1 MGLSSALAS
10 AMSGLRANQ
19 AALSIVSSNVA
30 NSQTPGYV
38 VQTPNQIEVTTGDFG
53 STAMTTGVSR
63 ELDTYVLNQLR
74 TETGGSGYADQMAN
88 ILKQLQN
95 VYGTPGNSGTLET
108 ALNNFTTALQALSTS
123 SGASSAQTVAL
134 GAAQALAQQ
143 LNLTTKGI
151 QSLRSNVE
159 QDLGTSAQAANA
171 AMQQIAGINTR
182 LQGLSAND
190 PSAATLMDQRDQ
202 AINTLSK
209 YVDVRVTTDGSNQ
222 ANIYT
227 TTGIQLVGAGLAS
240 QFSFASAGALSATS
254 LYNIDPAKSGVG
266 ALNIKLPNGSQLD
279 VVANSVVSS
288 GQIAADLKLR
298 DQTLVQAQNQIDQ
311 LAATMSSALSDK
323 TTAGSPVL
331 GPPAGFDIDLAGT
344 QPGNTATFTYTDT
357 TTNTQKQI
365 TLVNVT
371 DPAALPL
378 QNATNAN
385 PMQLGV
391 NFSGGMSAIASVL
404 NTALSGTHLTFSA
417 APSPATATTLRVT
430 DDNTGLA
437 KVNSSSISK
446 TISSLT
452 STPGNPQLPLFTD
465 GGQALYTGEITA
477 SGSQMTGLAGRI
489 AVNTQLVSDPTRL
502 SVYSTSPVTPAGDTT
517 RSDYLYSQLT
527 TAVFSYSPQSGLG
540 SASQPFTGS
549 VSNYLQQFL
558 SVQANASTQATQ
570 LQQGQ
575 SVVVSTLQAK
585 FNSTSSVNLDSEMS
599 NLIQL
604 QNAYAANAH
613 VMSVVQSMM
622 NTLIQAQR

>member
-38 VQTPNQIEVTTGDFG
+38 AQTPNQIEVTTGDFG
-53 STAMTTGVSR
+53 STAKTTGVSR
-63 ELDTYVLNQLR
+63 DIDSYVQNQLR

-88 ILKQLQN
+88 ILKQLQS
-95 VYGTPGNSGTLET
+95 VYGTPGNSGTLEN
-108 ALNNFTTALQALSTS
+108 ALNNFTSSLQALSTNAGS
-123 SGASSAQTVAL
+123 SSAQTVAL
-134 GAAQALAQQ
+134 GAAQSLATQ
-143 LNLTTKGI
+143 LNVTTKGI

-159 QDLGTSAQAANA
+159 QDLGTSSQAANA
-171 AMQQIAGINTR
+171 ALNQIADINTK
-182 LQGLSAND
+182 LQGLAPTD

-202 AINTLSK
+202 AINSLSK

-240 QFSFASAGALSATS
+240 QFSFASVGALSATS
-254 LYNIDPAKSGVG
+254 LYNVDPAKSGVG
-266 ALNIKLPNGSQLD
+266 ALTIKLPNGSSID
-279 VVANSVVSS
+279 VAGNNVVSS

-298 DQTLVQAQNQIDQ
+298 DQTLVQAQNQVDQ

-323 TTAGSPVL
+323 TTAGTTVA
-331 GPPAGFDIDLAGT
+331 GPPAGFDIDLAGA
-344 QPGNTATFTYTDT
+344 QPGNTVNITYTDS
-357 TTNTQKQI
+357 TNTQRQV

-371 DPAALPL
+371 DPTALPL
-378 QNATNAN
+378 PNGTNAN
-385 PMQLGV
+385 PVQIGI
-391 NFSGGMSAIASVL
+391 NFSGGMGAIAAAL
-404 NTALSGTHLTFSA
+404 NGALPGSHLSFSP
-417 APSPATATTLRVT
+417 APSPASATTLRVT
-430 DDNTGLA
+430 DDNSGLA
-437 KVNSSSISK
+437 KVTAASSSK
-446 TISSLT
+446 TVSSLT
-452 STPGNPQLPLFTD
+452 SGGPQLPLFTD
-465 GGQALYTGEITA
+465 GGQALYTGAITG

-489 AVNTQLVSDPTRL
+489 AVNTQLTADPTRL
-502 SVYSTSPVTPAGDTT
+502 SIYSTSPVTPTGDTT

-527 TAVFSYSPQSGLG
+527 TTTYSYSPQTGLG

-549 VSNYLQQFL
+549 ISNYLQQFL
-558 SVQANASTQATQ
+558 SVQANASTQATA

-622 NTLIQAQR
+622 NTLIQAQG

>member
-38 VQTPNQIEVTTGDFG
+38 VQTPNQIEVPTGDFG
-53 STAMTTGVSR
+53 ATAMTTGVSR
-63 ELDTYVLNQLR
+63 ELDNFVLNQLR

-123 SGASSAQTVAL
+123 AGSSSAQTVAL

-143 LNLTTKGI
+143 LNVTTKGI
-151 QSLRSNVE
+151 QSLRSNVD
-159 QDLGTSAQAANA
+159 QDLGTSAQQANA
-171 AMQQIAGINTR
+171 AMQQIADINTK
-182 LQGLSAND
+182 LQGLLPND
-190 PSAATLMDQRDQ
+190 PTAATLMDQRDQ

-227 TTGIQLVGAGLAS
+227 STGIQLVGAGLAS
-240 QFSFASAGALSATS
+240 QFSFSSAGALSATS
-254 LYNIDPAKSGVG
+254 LYNTDPAKSGVG
-266 ALNIKLPNGSQLD
+266 ALTIKLPNGSALD
-279 VVANSVVSS
+279 VVANNVVSS

-323 TTAGSPVL
+323 TTAGSAVS
-331 GPPAGFDIDLAGT
+331 GPPAGFDVDLAGA
-344 QPGNTATFTYTDT
+344 QPGNSVSVTYTDT
-357 TTNTQKQI
+357 TTNTKRQI

-385 PMQLGV
+385 PMQVGV
-391 NFSGGMSAIASVL
+391 NFSGGMGAIASAL
-404 NTALSGTHLTFSA
+404 NSALAGTHLTFSA
-417 APSPATATTLRVT
+417 APSPATATTLRIT
-430 DDNTGLA
+430 DDGTGLA
-437 KVNSSSISK
+437 KVNSSSI
-446 TISSLT
+446 TTTVSSLT
-452 STPGNPQLPLFTD
+452 SGSPQLPLFTD
-465 GGQALYTGEITA
+465 GGQALYTGAITA
-477 SGSQMTGLAGRI
+477 SGSQMIGLAGRI
-489 AVNTQLVSDPTRL
+489 AVNTQLATDPTRM

-527 TAVFSYSPQSGLG
+527 TAVYSYSPQTGLG
-540 SASQPFTGS
+540 SASQPFSGS
-549 VSNYLQQFL
+549 ISNYLQQFL
-558 SVQANASTQATQ
+558 SVQGNAATQATQ

-585 FNSTSSVNLDSEMS
+585 FNSTASVNLDSEMS

-622 NTLIQAQR
+622 NTLLQAQA

>member
-38 VQTPNQIEVTTGDFG
+38 AQTANQIEVTTGDFG
-53 STAMTTGVSR
+53 STAKTTGVSR
-63 ELDTYVLNQLR
+63 DIDSYVQNQLR

-88 ILKQLQN
+88 ILKQLQS
-95 VYGTPGNSGTLET
+95 VYGTPGNSGTLEN
-108 ALNNFTTALQALSTS
+108 ALNTFTSSLQALSTS
-123 SGASSAQTVAL
+123 AGSSSAQRVAL
-134 GAAQALAQQ
+134 GAAQALATQ
-143 LNLTTKGI
+143 LNVTTKGI

-159 QDLGTSAQAANA
+159 QDLSTSSQAANA
-171 AMQQIAGINTR
+171 ALNQIADINTK
-182 LQGLSAND
+182 LQGLSPTD

-202 AINTLSK
+202 AINSLSK

-227 TTGIQLVGAGLAS
+227 TTGVQLVGAGLAS
-240 QFSFASAGALSATS
+240 QFSFASSGALSATS

-266 ALNIKLPNGSQLD
+266 ALTLKLPNGSSID
-279 VVANSVVSS
+279 VVGNNVVSS

-298 DQTLVQAQNQIDQ
+298 DETLVQAQNQVDQ

-323 TTAGSPVL
+323 TTAGTPVS
-331 GPPAGFDIDLAGT
+331 GPPAGFDIDLSGA
-344 QPGNTATFTYTDT
+344 QPGNSVNITYTDS
-357 TTNTQKQI
+357 TNTQRQI

-371 DPAALPL
+371 DPTALPL
-378 QNATNAN
+378 PNASNAN
-385 PMQLGV
+385 PMQIGV
-391 NFSGGMSAIASVL
+391 NFSNGVGAIASAI
-404 NTALSGTHLTFSA
+404 NTALSGSHLTFSA

-430 DDNTGLA
+430 DDNSGLA
-437 KVNSSSISK
+437 KVNSASSSK
-446 TISSLT
+446 TVSSLT
-452 STPGNPQLPLFTD
+452 SGGPQLPLFTD
-465 GGQALYTGEITA
+465 GGQALYTGAITG

-489 AVNTQLVSDPTRL
+489 AVNTQLTADPTRL
-502 SVYSTSPVTPAGDTT
+502 SIYNTSPVTPTGDTT

-527 TAVFSYSPQSGLG
+527 SAVFSYSPQTGLG

-585 FNSTSSVNLDSEMS
+585 FNSTSGVNLDSEMS

-622 NTLIQAQR
+622 NTLIQAQG

>member
-38 VQTPNQIEVTTGDFG
+38 VQRANQIEVTTGEFG
-53 STAMTTGVSR
+53 ATAMTTGVSR

-74 TETGGSGYADQMAN
+74 TENGGSGYADQMAN
-88 ILKQLQN
+88 ILKQLQS

-134 GAAQALAQQ
+134 GAAQALARQ
-143 LNLTTKGI
+143 LNVTTTGI

-159 QDLGTSAQAANA
+159 QDLGNSAQAANA
-171 AMQQIAGINTR
+171 AMKQIADINTR
-182 LQGLSAND
+182 LQGLSATD

-240 QFSFASAGALSATS
+240 EFSFASAGALSATS

-266 ALNIKLPNGSQLD
+266 AFNIKLPNGSQVD
-279 VVANSVVSS
+279 VVANNVVSS

-298 DQTLVQAQNQIDQ
+298 DEMLVQAQNQIDQ
-311 LAATMSSALSDK
+311 LAATMSSALSDR
-323 TTAGSPVL
+323 TTAGSTVS
-331 GPPAGFDIDLAGT
+331 GPPAGFDLDLAGAA
-344 QPGNTATFTYTDT
+344 PGNTVNITYTDT
-357 TTNTQKQI
+357 ATNTQRQI

-385 PMQLGV
+385 PMRIGV
-391 NFSGGMSAIASVL
+391 DFAGGMGAIASAL
-404 NTALSGTHLTFSA
+404 NTALSGTHLSFSA

-430 DDNTGLA
+430 DDNTGLT
-437 KVNSSSISK
+437 KVNSASTTK

-452 STPGNPQLPLFTD
+452 SGNPQLPLFTD
-465 GGQALYTGEITA
+465 GGQALYTGAITA

-489 AVNTQLVSDPTRL
+489 AVNTQLVNDPTRM
-502 SVYSTSPVTPAGDTT
+502 SVYNTSPVTPAGDTT

-527 TAVFSYSPQSGLG
+527 SAVFSYSPQSGLG

-549 VSNYLQQFL
+549 VSSYLQQFL
-558 SVQANASTQATQ
+558 SVQANAATQATQ

-585 FNSTSSVNLDSEMS
+585 FDSTASVNLDSEMS

-622 NTLIQAQR
+622 NTLLQAQV

>member
-74 TETGGSGYADQMAN
+74 TETGGSGYADQMAS

-108 ALNNFTTALQALSTS
+108 ALNKFTTALQALSTS

-134 GAAQALAQQ
+134 GAAQALATQ
-143 LNLTTKGI
+143 LNVTAKGI

-159 QDLGTSAQAANA
+159 QDLGNSAQAANV
-171 AMQQIAGINTR
+171 AMQQVADINTK

-240 QFSFASAGALSATS
+240 QFTFTSAGALSATS

-266 ALNIKLPNGSQLD
+266 ALNIVLPNGSKVD

-298 DQTLVQAQNQIDQ
+298 DQTLVQAQDQIDQ
-311 LAATMSSALSDK
+311 LAATMASALSDK
-323 TTAGSPVL
+323 TTAGTTVS
-331 GPPAGFDIDLAGT
+331 GPPAGFDIDLAGA

-357 TTNTQKQI
+357 ATNTQRQV

-371 DPAALPL
+371 DPTALPL

-385 PMQLGV
+385 PMRIGV
-391 NFSGGMSAIASVL
+391 NFSGGMGAIAAAL
-404 NTALSGTHLTFSA
+404 NTALPTSHLTFSA
-417 APSPATATTLRVT
+417 APSPATATTLRIT
-430 DDNTGLA
+430 DDNSGLA

-446 TISSLT
+446 TITSLT
-452 STPGNPQLPLFTD
+452 SGNPQLPLFTD
-465 GGQALYTGEITA
+465 GGQALYTGAITG

-489 AVNTQLVSDPTRL
+489 AVNTQLVADPTRM
-502 SVYSTSPVTPAGDTT
+502 SVYNTSPVTPAGDTA

-527 TAVFSYSPQSGLG
+527 SAVFSYSPSSGLG
-540 SASQPFTGS
+540 SPSQPFTGS

-558 SVQANASTQATQ
+558 SVQANSATQATQ

-622 NTLIQAQR
+622 NTLLQAQG

>member
-38 VQTPNQIEVTTGDFG
+38 VQTPNQIEVATGDFG
-53 STAMTTGVSR
+53 ATVMTTGVSR
-63 ELDTYVLNQLR
+63 ELDTFVLNQLR
-74 TETGGSGYADQMAN
+74 TETGGSGYANQMAN
-88 ILKQLQN
+88 ILNQLQN

-108 ALNNFTTALQALSTS
+108 ALNNFTSALQALSTS
-123 SGASSAQTVAL
+123 AGSSSAQTVAV

-143 LNLTTKGI
+143 LNVTTKGI
-151 QSLRSNVE
+151 QSLRSNVD
-159 QDLGTSAQAANA
+159 QDLGTSAQQANA
-171 AMQQIAGINTR
+171 AMQQIADINSK
-182 LQGLSAND
+182 LQGLAPND
-190 PSAATLMDQRDQ
+190 PTAATLMDQRDQ

-222 ANIYT
+222 ANIFT
-227 TTGIQLVGAGLAS
+227 TTGVQLVGAGLAS
-240 QFSFASAGALSATS
+240 QFSFSSAGALSATS
-254 LYNIDPAKSGVG
+254 QYNTDPAKSGVS
-266 ALNIKLPNGSQLD
+266 ALTIKLPNGSSLD
-279 VVANSVVSS
+279 VVANNVVSS

-311 LAATMSSALSDK
+311 LAATMASALSDK
-323 TTAGSPVL
+323 TTAGSPVS
-331 GPPAGFDIDLAGT
+331 GSPAGFDVDLVGA
-344 QPGNTATFTYTDT
+344 QAGNTVNITYTDT
-357 TTNTQKQI
+357 TTNTQRQI

-385 PMQLGV
+385 PMRVGV
-391 NFSGGMSAIASVL
+391 DFSAGMGAIASAL
-404 NTALSGTHLTFSA
+404 NSALSGAHLTFSV
-417 APSPATATTLRVT
+417 PPVPPATATTLRIT
-430 DDNTGLA
+430 DDGTGLA
-437 KVNSSSISK
+437 KVNSCSITT

-452 STPGNPQLPLFTD
+452 SGNPQLPLFTD
-465 GGQALYTGEITA
+465 GGQALYTGAITA

-489 AVNTQLVSDPTRL
+489 AVNTQLVNDPTRM
-502 SVYSTSPVTPAGDTT
+502 SVYSTSPVTAAGDTT

-527 TAVFSYSPQSGLG
+527 TAVYSYSLQTGLG
-540 SASQPFTGS
+540 SASQLFSGS
-549 VSNYLQQFL
+549 ISNYLQQFL
-558 SVQANASTQATQ
+558 SVQSNAATQATQ

-585 FNSTSSVNLDSEMS
+585 FNSTASVNLDSEMS

-613 VMSVVQSMM
+613 VMSVIQSMM
-622 NTLIQAQR
+622 NTLLQAQA

>member
-30 NSQTPGYV
+30 NSQTPGYI

-63 ELDTYVLNQLR
+63 ELDTFVQNQLR

-123 SGASSAQTVAL
+123 AGSSSAQTVAL

-143 LNLTTKGI
+143 LNVTTKGI

-159 QDLGTSAQAANA
+159 QDLGTSAQQANA
-171 AMQQIAGINTR
+171 AMNQIADINTK
-182 LQGLSAND
+182 LQGLSATD

-266 ALNIKLPNGSQLD
+266 AFNIVLPNGSKVD
-279 VVANSVVSS
+279 VVANNVVSS

-298 DQTLVQAQNQIDQ
+298 DQTLVQAQTQIDQ

-323 TTAGSPVL
+323 TTAGSTVS
-331 GPPAGFDIDLAGT
+331 GPPAGFDLDVAGA
-344 QPGNTATFTYTDT
+344 QPGNTVNITYTDT
-357 TTNTQKQI
+357 TTNTQRQV

-385 PMQLGV
+385 PMRVGV
-391 NFSGGMSAIASVL
+391 NFSGGVAAIASAL
-404 NTALSGTHLTFSA
+404 NSALSGSHLTFSA
-417 APSPATATTLRVT
+417 APAPATATTLRVT

-437 KVNSSSISK
+437 KVNSASTTK

-452 STPGNPQLPLFTD
+452 SGNPQLAVFTD
-465 GGQALYTGEITA
+465 GGQALYTGAITA

-489 AVNTQLVSDPTRL
+489 AVNTQLASDPTRL
-502 SVYSTSPVTPAGDTT
+502 SVYNTSPVTPAGDTT

-527 TAVFSYSPQSGLG
+527 NAVFSYSPTTGLG
-540 SASQPFTGS
+540 SANQPFTGS

-558 SVQANASTQATQ
+558 SIQANASTQATQ

-613 VMSVVQSMM
+613 VMSVVQGMM
-622 NTLIQAQR
+622 NTLLQAQV

>member
-38 VQTPNQIEVTTGDFG
+38 AQTPNQIEVTTGDFG
-53 STAMTTGVSR
+53 STAKTTGVSR
-63 ELDTYVLNQLR
+63 AIDSYVQNQLR

-108 ALNNFTTALQALSTS
+108 ALNNFTSSLQALSTS
-123 SGASSAQTVAL
+123 AGSSSAQTVAL
-134 GAAQALAQQ
+134 GAAQALATQ
-143 LNLTTKGI
+143 LNVTTKGI

-171 AMQQIAGINTR
+171 ALNQIADINTK
-182 LQGLSAND
+182 LQGLASTD

-202 AINTLSK
+202 AINSLSK

-240 QFSFASAGALSATS
+240 QFSFASAGALGATS
-254 LYNIDPAKSGVG
+254 LYNVDPAKSGVG
-266 ALNIKLPNGSQLD
+266 ALTIKLPNGSSID
-279 VVANSVVSS
+279 VAGNNVVSS

-298 DQTLVQAQNQIDQ
+298 DQTLVQAQNQVDQ

-323 TTAGSPVL
+323 TTAGAAVS
-331 GPPAGFDIDLAGT
+331 GPPAGFDIDLAGA
-344 QPGNTATFTYTDT
+344 QPGNTVNITYTDS
-357 TTNTQKQI
+357 TNTQRQI

-385 PMQLGV
+385 PMQIGL
-391 NFSGGMSAIASVL
+391 NFSGGMGAIAAAL
-404 NTALSGTHLTFSA
+404 NTALPGSHLSFSA

-430 DDNTGLA
+430 DDNSGLA
-437 KVNSSSISK
+437 KITSASSTK
-446 TISSLT
+446 TVSSLT
-452 STPGNPQLPLFTD
+452 SGGPQLPLFTD
-465 GGQALYTGEITA
+465 GGQALYTGAITA

-489 AVNTQLVSDPTRL
+489 AVNTQLTTDPTRL
-502 SVYSTSPVTPAGDTT
+502 SIYSTSPVTPTGDTT

-527 TAVFSYSPQSGLG
+527 NAVYSYSPQTGLG

-558 SVQANASTQATQ
+558 SVQANASTQATA

-622 NTLIQAQR
+622 NTLLQAQG

>member
-38 VQTPNQIEVTTGDFG
+38 AQTPNQIEVTTGDFG
-53 STAMTTGVSR
+53 STAKTTGVSR
-63 ELDTYVLNQLR
+63 DIDSYVQNQLR

-108 ALNNFTTALQALSTS
+108 ALNNFTSSLQALSTS
-123 SGASSAQTVAL
+123 AGSSSAQTVAVS
-134 GAAQALAQQ
+134 AAQALATQ
-143 LNLTTKGI
+143 LNVTTKGI

-159 QDLGTSAQAANA
+159 QDLGTSSQAANA
-171 AMQQIAGINTR
+171 ALNQIADINTK
-182 LQGLSAND
+182 LQGLASTD

-202 AINTLSK
+202 AINSLSK

-227 TTGIQLVGAGLAS
+227 TTGVQLVGAGLAS
-240 QFSFASAGALSATS
+240 QFSFASAGALGATS
-254 LYNIDPAKSGVG
+254 LYNVDPAKSGVG
-266 ALNIKLPNGSQLD
+266 ALTIKLPNGSSID
-279 VVANSVVSS
+279 VAGNNVVSS

-298 DQTLVQAQNQIDQ
+298 DQTLVQAQNQVDQ

-323 TTAGSPVL
+323 TTAGTTVS
-331 GPPAGFDIDLAGT
+331 GPPAGFDIDLAGA
-344 QPGNTATFTYTDT
+344 QPGNTVNITYTDS
-357 TTNTQKQI
+357 TNTQRQI

-385 PMQLGV
+385 PMQIGV
-391 NFSGGMSAIASVL
+391 NFSSGMGAIASAL
-404 NTALSGTHLTFSA
+404 NTALPGSHLSFSA

-430 DDNTGLA
+430 DDNSGLA
-437 KVNSSSISK
+437 KVNSASSSK
-446 TISSLT
+446 TISSLI
-452 STPGNPQLPLFTD
+452 SGSPQLPLFTD
-465 GGQALYTGEITA
+465 GGQALYTGAITA

-489 AVNTQLVSDPTRL
+489 AVNTQLSTDPTRL
-502 SVYSTSPVTPAGDTT
+502 SVYSTSPVTPTGDTT

-527 TAVFSYSPQSGLG
+527 NTVFSYSPQTGLG

-558 SVQANASTQATQ
+558 SVQANASTQATA

-622 NTLIQAQR
+622 NTLIQAQG

>member
-30 NSQTPGYV
+30 NAQTPGYV

-63 ELDTYVLNQLR
+63 ELDAFVQNQLR

-88 ILKQLQN
+88 ILKQLQS

-134 GAAQALAQQ
+134 GAAQALATQ
-143 LNLTTKGI
+143 LNVTTKGI

-171 AMQQIAGINTR
+171 AMQQVANINTK

-209 YVDVRVTTDGSNQ
+209 YVDLRVTTDGSNQ

-240 QFSFASAGALSATS
+240 QFTFASAGAMSATS

-266 ALNIKLPNGSQLD
+266 ALNIVLPNGSKVD
-279 VVANSVVSS
+279 VVANNVVSS

-323 TTAGSPVL
+323 TTAGSTVS
-331 GPPAGFDIDLAGT
+331 GPPAGFDVDLGGAL
-344 QPGNTATFTYTDT
+344 PGNTATFTYTDT
-357 TTNTQKQI
+357 ATNTQRQI

-385 PMQLGV
+385 PMQIGV
-391 NFSGGMSAIASVL
+391 NFSGGMGAIASAL
-404 NTALSGTHLTFSA
+404 NTALSTSHLSFSA
-417 APSPATATTLRVT
+417 APAPASATTLRVT
-430 DDNTGLA
+430 DDNSGLA
-437 KVNSSSISK
+437 RVNSASTSK
-446 TISSLT
+446 TVSSLT
-452 STPGNPQLPLFTD
+452 SGNPQLAVFTD
-465 GGQALYTGEITA
+465 GGQALYTGAITG
-477 SGSQMTGLAGRI
+477 SGSQLTGFAGRI
-489 AVNTQLVSDPTRL
+489 KVNTQLTADPTRM
-502 SVYSTSPVTPAGDTT
+502 SVYNTSPVTPAGDTT

-527 TAVFSYSPQSGLG
+527 SAVFSYSPQSGLG
-540 SASQPFTGS
+540 SANQPFTGS
-549 VSNYLQQFL
+549 VSGYLQQFL
-558 SVQANASTQATQ
+558 SIQANASTQATQ
-570 LQQGQ
+570 LQEGQG
-575 SVVVSTLQAK
+575 VVVSTLQAK
-585 FNSTSSVNLDSEMS
+585 FDSTSKVNLDSEMS

-622 NTLIQAQR
+622 NTLIQAQV

>member
-38 VQTPNQIEVTTGDFG
+38 AQTPNQIEVTTGDFG
-53 STAMTTGVSR
+53 STAKTTGVSR
-63 ELDTYVLNQLR
+63 DIDSYVQNQLR

-108 ALNNFTTALQALSTS
+108 ALNNFTSSLQALSTS
-123 SGASSAQTVAL
+123 AGSSSAQTVAVS
-134 GAAQALAQQ
+134 AAQALATQ
-143 LNLTTKGI
+143 LNVTTKGI

-159 QDLGTSAQAANA
+159 QDLGTSSQAANA
-171 AMQQIAGINTR
+171 ALNQIADINTK
-182 LQGLSAND
+182 LQGLAPTD

-202 AINTLSK
+202 AINSLSK

-240 QFSFASAGALSATS
+240 QFSFASAGALGATS
-254 LYNIDPAKSGVG
+254 LYNVDPTKSGVG
-266 ALNIKLPNGSQLD
+266 ALTIKLPNGSSID
-279 VVANSVVSS
+279 VVGNNVVSS

-298 DQTLVQAQNQIDQ
+298 DQTLVQAQNQVDQ

-323 TTAGSPVL
+323 TTAGTTVS
-331 GPPAGFDIDLAGT
+331 GPPAGFDIDLAGA
-344 QPGNTATFTYTDT
+344 QPGNTVNITYTDS
-357 TTNTQKQI
+357 TNTQRQI

-385 PMQLGV
+385 PMQIGV
-391 NFSGGMSAIASVL
+391 NFSNGMGAIASAL
-404 NTALSGTHLTFSA
+404 NTALPGSHLSFSA

-430 DDNTGLA
+430 DDNSGLA
-437 KVNSSSISK
+437 KVNSASSSK

-452 STPGNPQLPLFTD
+452 SGSPQLPLFTD
-465 GGQALYTGEITA
+465 GGQALYTGAITA

-489 AVNTQLVSDPTRL
+489 AVNTQLSTDPTRL
-502 SVYSTSPVTPAGDTT
+502 SVYSTSPVTPTGDTT

-527 TAVFSYSPQSGLG
+527 NAAFSYSPQTGLG

-558 SVQANASTQATQ
+558 SVQANASTQATA

-622 NTLIQAQR
+622 NTLIQAQG

>member
-38 VQTPNQIEVTTGDFG
+38 AQTPNQIEVTTGDFG
-53 STAMTTGVSR
+53 STAKTTGVSR
-63 ELDTYVLNQLR
+63 DIDSYVQNQLR

-108 ALNNFTTALQALSTS
+108 ALNIFTSSLQALSTS
-123 SGASSAQTVAL
+123 AGSSSAQTVAVS
-134 GAAQALAQQ
+134 AAQALATQ
-143 LNLTTKGI
+143 LNVTTKGI

-159 QDLGTSAQAANA
+159 QDLGTSSRAANA
-171 AMQQIAGINTR
+171 ALNQIADINTK
-182 LQGLSAND
+182 LQGLASTD

-202 AINTLSK
+202 AINSLSK

-240 QFSFASAGALSATS
+240 QFSFASAGALGATS
-254 LYNIDPAKSGVG
+254 LYNVDPAKSGVG
-266 ALNIKLPNGSQLD
+266 ALTIKLPNGSSID
-279 VVANSVVSS
+279 VAGNNVVSS

-298 DQTLVQAQNQIDQ
+298 DQTLVQAQNQVDQ

-323 TTAGSPVL
+323 TTAGSPVS
-331 GPPAGFDIDLAGT
+331 GPPAGFDIDLAGA
-344 QPGNTATFTYTDT
+344 QPGNTVNITYTDS
-357 TTNTQKQI
+357 TNTQRQI

-385 PMQLGV
+385 PMQIGV
-391 NFSGGMSAIASVL
+391 NFSSGMGAIASAL
-404 NTALSGTHLTFSA
+404 NTALPGSHLSFSA

-430 DDNTGLA
+430 DDNSGLA
-437 KVNSSSISK
+437 KVNSASSSK
-446 TISSLT
+446 TISSLI
-452 STPGNPQLPLFTD
+452 SGSPQLPLFTD
-465 GGQALYTGEITA
+465 GGQALYTGAITA

-489 AVNTQLVSDPTRL
+489 AVNTQLSADPTRL
-502 SVYSTSPVTPAGDTT
+502 SVYSTSPVTPTGDTT

-527 TAVFSYSPQSGLG
+527 NTVFSYSPQTGLG

-558 SVQANASTQATQ
+558 SVQANASTQATA

-622 NTLIQAQR
+622 NTLIQAQG

>member
-30 NSQTPGYV
+30 NSQTPCYV
-38 VQTPNQIEVTTGDFG
+38 AQTPNQIEVTTGDFG
-53 STAMTTGVSR
+53 STAKTTGVSR
-63 ELDTYVLNQLR
+63 DIDTYVQNQLR
-74 TETGGSGYADQMAN
+74 TETGGSGYADQTAN

-108 ALNNFTTALQALSTS
+108 ALNNFTTSLQALSTS
-123 SGASSAQTVAL
+123 AGSSSAQTVAV
-134 GAAQALAQQ
+134 GAAQALATQ
-143 LNLTTKGI
+143 LNVTTKGI

-159 QDLGTSAQAANA
+159 QDLGTSSQAANA
-171 AMQQIAGINTR
+171 AMNQIADINTK
-182 LQGLSAND
+182 LQGLAPTD

-202 AINTLSK
+202 AINSLSK

-240 QFSFASAGALSATS
+240 QFTFASAGALGATS

-266 ALNIKLPNGSQLD
+266 ALAIKLPNGSSID
-279 VVANSVVSS
+279 VAGNNVVSS

-298 DQTLVQAQNQIDQ
+298 DQTLVQAQQQVDQ

-323 TTAGSPVL
+323 TTAGTSVS
-331 GPPAGFDIDLAGT
+331 GPPAGFDIDLAGA
-344 QPGNTATFTYTDT
+344 QPGNTVNLTYTDS
-357 TTNTQKQI
+357 TNTQRQI

-385 PMQLGV
+385 PMQIGL
-391 NFSGGMSAIASVL
+391 NFSGGMGAIAAAL
-404 NTALSGTHLTFSA
+404 NTALSGSHLTFSA

-430 DDNTGLA
+430 DDNSGLA
-437 KVNSSSISK
+437 KVNSASSTK

-452 STPGNPQLPLFTD
+452 SGSPQLPLFTD
-465 GGQALYTGEITA
+465 GGQALYTGAITA

-489 AVNTQLVSDPTRL
+489 AVNTQLSTDPTKL
-502 SVYSTSPVTPAGDTT
+502 SVYSTSPVTPTGDTT

-527 TAVFSYSPQSGLG
+527 NTVFSYSPQTGLG

-558 SVQANASTQATQ
+558 SVQANASTQATA

-622 NTLIQAQR
+622 NTLLQAQG

>member
-53 STAMTTGVSR
+53 STVMTTGVSR
-63 ELDTYVLNQLR
+63 ELDAFVLNQLR

-134 GAAQALAQQ
+134 GAAQALATQ
-143 LNLTTKGI
+143 LNVTTKGI

-171 AMQQIAGINTR
+171 AMRQIADINTK

-209 YVDVRVTTDGSNQ
+209 YVDVRVTTDNSNQ

-240 QFSFASAGALSATS
+240 EFSFASAGALSATS
-254 LYNIDPAKSGVG
+254 LYNIDPSKSGVG
-266 ALNIKLPNGSQLD
+266 ALTIKLPNGSQLD

-323 TTAGSPVL
+323 TTAGTAVS
-331 GPPAGFDIDLAGT
+331 GPPAGFDIDLAGA
-344 QPGNTATFTYTDT
+344 QPGNTATITYTDT
-357 TTNTQKQI
+357 ATNTQRQI

-385 PMQLGV
+385 PMRIGV
-391 NFSGGMSAIASVL
+391 NFSGGMGAIASAL
-404 NTALSGTHLTFSA
+404 NTALSGSHLTFAA
-417 APSPATATTLRVT
+417 APSPATATTLRIT

-437 KVNSSSISK
+437 KVNSTSISK

-452 STPGNPQLPLFTD
+452 SGNPQLPLFTD
-465 GGQALYTGEITA
+465 GGQALYTGAITA
-477 SGSQMTGLAGRI
+477 SGSQLTGLAGRI
-489 AVNTQLVSDPTRL
+489 AVNTQLVADPTRM
-502 SVYSTSPVTPAGDTT
+502 SVYNTSPVTPAGDTT

-527 TAVFSYSPQSGLG
+527 SAVFTYSPQSGLG

-558 SVQANASTQATQ
+558 SVQANAATQATQ

-622 NTLIQAQR
+622 NTLLQAQL

>member
-38 VQTPNQIEVTTGDFG
+38 AQTPNQIEVTTGDFG
-53 STAMTTGVSR
+53 STAKTTGVSR
-63 ELDTYVLNQLR
+63 DIDSYVQNQLR
-74 TETGGSGYADQMAN
+74 TETGGSGYADQTAN
-88 ILKQLQN
+88 ILKQLQS
-95 VYGTPGNSGTLET
+95 VYGTPGNSGTLEN
-108 ALNNFTTALQALSTS
+108 ALNNFTSSLQALSTS
-123 SGASSAQTVAL
+123 AGSSSAQRVAL
-134 GAAQALAQQ
+134 SAAQSLATQ
-143 LNLTTKGI
+143 LNVTTKGI

-159 QDLGTSAQAANA
+159 QDLGTSAQAANS
-171 AMQQIAGINTR
+171 AMNQIADINTK
-182 LQGLSAND
+182 LQGLAPTD

-202 AINTLSK
+202 AINSLSK

-227 TTGIQLVGAGLAS
+227 ATGIQLVGAGLAS
-240 QFSFASAGALSATS
+240 QFTFASSGALSATS
-254 LYNIDPAKSGVG
+254 LYNTDPAKSGVG
-266 ALNIKLPNGSQLD
+266 AFNIKLPNGASID
-279 VVANSVVSS
+279 IAGNNVVSS

-323 TTAGSPVL
+323 TTAGTTVS
-331 GPPAGFDIDLAGT
+331 GPPAGFDIDLAGA
-344 QPGNTATFTYTDT
+344 QPGNTVNLSYTDS
-357 TTNTQKQI
+357 TNTQRQI

-371 DPAALPL
+371 DPTALPL
-378 QNATNAN
+378 QNATGAN
-385 PMQLGV
+385 PMQIGV
-391 NFSGGMSAIASVL
+391 NFSGGMGAIASAL
-404 NTALSGTHLTFSA
+404 NTALSGSHLTFSA

-430 DDNTGLA
+430 DDNSGLT
-437 KVNSSSISK
+437 KVNSASSTK

-452 STPGNPQLPLFTD
+452 SGGPQLPLFTD
-465 GGQALYTGEITA
+465 GGQALYTGAITGA
-477 SGSQMTGLAGRI
+477 GSQMTGLAGRI
-489 AVNTQLVSDPTRL
+489 AVNTQLTADPTRL
-502 SVYSTSPVTPAGDTT
+502 SIYSTSPVTPTGDTT

-527 TAVFSYSPQSGLG
+527 TATYSYSPQTGLG
-540 SASQPFTGS
+540 SASQPFTGNI
-549 VSNYLQQFL
+549 SNYLQQFL
-558 SVQANASTQATQ
+558 GVQANASTQATA

-622 NTLIQAQR
+622 NTLLQAQG